1 MQRRIILHVWLAL
14 LLLFAQQGALL
25 HALSHVPGPLPA
37 QSQPDKQLP
46 HSQACDKCVVYGQLG
61 AGVAATPLVI
71 LVQHGAVALVAVLP
85 AIHFA
90 SILRAYFSRAPP
102 RLV

>member
-1 MQRRIILHVWLAL
+1 MLPRTMLHIWLAF
-14 LLLFAQQGALL
+14 LLLFAQQGAVL
-25 HALSHVPGPLPA
+25 HALSHLPGPFPA

-46 HSQACDKCVVYGQLG
+46 HSQVCDKCVVYGQLG

-71 LVQHGAVALVAVLP
+71 FGQHAAVALVAALF

-90 SILRAYFSRAPP
+90 SPLRAYFSRAPP